1 VAKNRA
7 EARDMM
13 RKLGYG
19 PDNRLAVKLITR
31 NIPAYRDPA
40 VIMISQLNEIYSSM

>member
-1 VAKNRA
+1 VAQNRA

-19 PDNRLAVKLITR
+19 LDDRLPIKLITR

-40 VIMISQLNEIYSSM
+40 AEALITCGN